1 MLFRSLFSLSRFAG
15 RYYRPDVIAATIE
28 HHDPRLA
35 LAAANKAS
43 NRQSTTVDI
52 KKVLPPTVAI
62 VSPVNGA
69 RISSRQVTLHYRVS
83 RPSGEEVTGLKV
95 LVDGRPVQTLSSK
108 RPAAGQTATVTV
120 TVPPRDCTLAI
131 VAENRFAASTPAI
144 VQLRWQGARDEF
156 VIKPR
161 LYVLAIGVSDYRDQ
175 SLKLDYAAKD
185 AEDFA
190 RVLQAQKEL
199 YREVTVRVLT
209 DQAAGRGEVL
219 DGLDWILKETTSNDV
234 SMVFLAGHGVNDDYG
249 NYYYLPRDVDTNKL
263 RRTAIPYAEIKNTVT
278 SIAGKALFFI
288 DTCHSGNVLGKR
300 RGVADINGIVNELKS
315 AENGVV
321 VFASSSGRQYSMED
335 PEWKNGAFTKALVEG
350 LNGQAAYQGASRIT
364 VNMLNLYVAERVK
377 RLTEGRQTPTTAMP
391 ETIPDFPIAL
401 K

>member
-1 MLFRSLFSLSRFAG
+1 M
-15 RYYRPDVIAATIE
+15 
-28 HHDPRLA
+28 
-35 LAAANKAS
+35 
-43 NRQSTTVDI
+43 
-52 KKVLPPTVAI
+52 
-62 VSPVNGA
+62 
-69 RISSRQVTLHYRVS
+69 
-83 RPSGEEVTGLKV
+83 
-95 LVDGRPVQTLSSK
+95 
-108 RPAAGQTATVTV
+108 
-120 TVPPRDCTLAI
+120 
-131 VAENRFAASTPAI
+131 
-144 VQLRWQGARDEF
+144 
-156 VIKPR
+156 
-161 LYVLAIGVSDYRDQ
+161 
-175 SLKLDYAAKD
+175 
-185 AEDFA
+185 
-190 RVLQAQKEL
+190 
-199 YREVTVRVLT
+199 LT

-288 DTCHSGNVLGKR
+288 DTCHSGNVLGQR

-335 PEWKNGAFTKALVEG
+335 PEWNNGAFTKAVVEG
-350 LNGQAAYQGASRIT
+350 LNGQAAYQGGNRIT

-391 ETIPDFPIAL
+391 ETVPDFPIAL